1 MSKAVDDY
9 MAAMVIRDAAEE
21 KVNSVI
27 ERLNRSTERLIE
39 DWRDC
44 RDMVTDEKPL
54 TKSMPSPDEIQTAM
68 TKYFEADSIAFDRWH
83 ALSAQEQR
91 HLVPPDES

>member
-9 MAAMVIRDAAEE
+9 MAAMEIRDAAEE
-21 KVNSVI
+21 KVNSLI

-44 RDMVTDEKPL
+44 RDMVTEEKPL
-54 TKSMPSPDEIQTAM
+54 TKSMPAPEEIQSAM
-68 TKYFEADSIAFDRWH
+68 TKYFEADSIAFDRWS
-83 ALSAQEQR
+83 ALSAHEQK
-91 HLVPPDES
+91 HLVPPDEA